1 MRNNKLVW
9 AAAGM
14 AMTLVAGCSQEKL
27 RPDFR
32 NSTANNAA
40 VQTVNPDAA
49 AQALTPNTV
58 DGQKAEKALQRYR
71 ADKAEATRGK
81 LLSELGD

>member
-1 MRNNKLVW
+1 MRNNKLMW
-9 AAAGM
+9 AAIPM
-14 AMTLVAGCSQEKL
+14 ALVLVAGCSQEKL

-32 NSTANNAA
+32 NSTANNIA
-40 VQTVNPDAA
+40 VQVVNPDAA
-49 AQALTPNTV
+49 SQSQAPNTV

-81 LLSELGD
+81 LLSELGN

>member
-1 MRNNKLVW
+1 MRNNKLMW
-9 AAAGM
+9 AVAGVVF
-14 AMTLVAGCSQEKL
+14 ALLAGCSQEKL
-27 RPDFR
+27 RQDFR

-49 AQALTPNTV
+49 EQALTPNTV